1 MTAPPVTETPVP
13 AVVRVSTPPPRAP
26 GPVPSSGPT
35 GPVGGPRPARVAA
48 RDLRTWLVRAAVL
61 GVLTLASAAV
71 VVYPMGPLFET
82 RAQLTR
88 TDALRRAVGQAYGAA
103 HNSLAGAPP
112 VTRAPLAGT
121 PVALLQIPRL
131 AEQQAV
137 AEGAGSDV
145 LRGGV
150 GHAPG
155 TAGPGQPG
163 NSVLVGRRAAFGGP
177 LGALDALQVGDQILC
192 LTTQGQSVYVV
203 SSVTRGDVAD
213 EVYDP
218 SSDDRLTVLT
228 SDSAAPWNSVNG
240 VVVTATM
247 RGSAFVPTPQNGFA
261 PETDGRHGDS
271 SAWALLVLEVLGL
284 ALAVGGAVL
293 LYRWMSRPLAF
304 LVSTPPLMTLAVFLA
319 LTGSRLLP
327 GWM

>member
-1 MTAPPVTETPVP
+1 M
-13 AVVRVSTPPPRAP
+13 
-26 GPVPSSGPT
+26 
-35 GPVGGPRPARVAA
+35 
-48 RDLRTWLVRAAVL
+48 RAAVF
-61 GVLTLASAAV
+61 VTLTLASVSV
-71 VVYPMGPLFET
+71 VVFPMGPLFET

-88 TDALRRAVGQAYGAA
+88 TDALRLAVGQAYGAA

-155 TAGPGQPG
+155 TAGLGQPG

-177 LGALDALQVGDQILC
+177 FGVLDTLRVGDQILC

-203 SSVTRGDVAD
+203 SSVTRGEVAD
-213 EVYDP
+213 GVYDP
-218 SSDDRLTVLT
+218 SSDDRLTMMT
-228 SDSAAPWNSVNG
+228 SESAMPWNGLNG

-247 RGSAFVPTPQNGFA
+247 RGSAFVPTPQNGYA

-271 SAWALLVLEVLGL
+271 SAWPLFVLEILALGL
-284 ALAVGGAVL
+284 AVAGAVL
-293 LYRWMSRPLAF
+293 LYRWWSRRMAY
-304 LVSTPPLMTLAVFLA
+304 LVSTPPLATLAVFLA